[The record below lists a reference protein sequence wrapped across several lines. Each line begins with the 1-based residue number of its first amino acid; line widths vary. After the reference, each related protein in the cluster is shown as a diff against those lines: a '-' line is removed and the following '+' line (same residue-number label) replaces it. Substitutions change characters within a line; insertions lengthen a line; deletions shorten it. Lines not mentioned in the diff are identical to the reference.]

1 MKQLRRPGR
10 LQRLAMALGAV
21 APLLLGSPVGAPSGD
36 SRAWAGKAPDAATK
50 EKVKKLFDEG
60 MVQYDLRKFEEA
72 IKIFEQAFS
81 AYPDPVFLYN
91 IAQSHRMAGHSVEAI
106 AFYKNYLRK
115 VPDAANATEIKGWI
129 AQLEKAPPPAPTAAP
144 LPPLPP
150 PVPYLEPRSKH
161 NYLTRLSIGGK
172 DYSLTG
178 VSRRTY
184 LGFLLYGVGMYV
196 EEEPARRA
204 FPKLVEK
211 AGGSY
216 LQQLRARDLAQNFI
230 VLGEFGKAAVLYFAR
245 DIAANKIRDS
255 YRDMLKDN
263 LKPSVPPE
271 LRKHTEEFLALFD
284 RDVQKGEEM
293 IIQTTGDGVASVSVG
308 GVRKDGPKDPT
319 LCIDLWNLWIGQK
332 AISEDMK
339 QGLVERIPALGGT
352 PAEGAGK

>member
-1 MKQLRRPGR
+1 
-10 LQRLAMALGAV
+10 MALGAV
-21 APLLLGSPVGAPSGD
+21 APLLLGSPLVQAKG
-36 SRAWAGKAPDAATK
+36 PDAATK
-50 EKVKKLFDEG
+50 EKVKKLFDDG
-60 MVQYDLRKFEEA
+60 MVKYDLRKFDEA
-72 IKIFEQAFS
+72 IKTFEEAF
-81 AYPDPVFLYN
+81 ATYPDPVFLYN
-91 IAQSHRMAGHSVEAI
+91 IAQSHRMANHPVEAI

-115 VPDAANATEIKGWI
+115 VPDAANAGEIKGWI
-129 AQLEKAPPPAPTAAP
+129 TSLEKAPPPPTVAP

-178 VSRRTY
+178 VGRRTY

-245 DIAANKIRDS
+245 DISATKIRDS

-263 LKPSVPPE
+263 LKPTVAPE

-293 IIQTTGDGVASVSVG
+293 IIQTTAEGVASVAVG
-308 GVRKDGPKDPT
+308 GVRKDGPKDLT

-332 AISEDMK
+332 AISEELK
-339 QGLVERIPALGGT
+339 QGLVERIPSLGSS
-352 PAEGAGK
+352 AAQEAGK